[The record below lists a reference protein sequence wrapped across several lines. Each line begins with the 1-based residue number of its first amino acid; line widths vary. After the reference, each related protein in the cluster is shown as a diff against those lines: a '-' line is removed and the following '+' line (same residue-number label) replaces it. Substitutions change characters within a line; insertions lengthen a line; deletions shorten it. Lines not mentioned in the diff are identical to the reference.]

1 MYATYNAKRAA
12 TCMIL
17 LVSQLKNAILLN
29 SFCMKSNVDN
39 VSSQLSYF
47 AVKFYQQKVRICL
60 LHCSTFGQG
69 RVIILCVYL
78 VVDED
83 VR

>member
-1 MYATYNAKRAA
+1 
-12 TCMIL
+12 
-17 LVSQLKNAILLN
+17 
-29 SFCMKSNVDN
+29 MKSNVDN